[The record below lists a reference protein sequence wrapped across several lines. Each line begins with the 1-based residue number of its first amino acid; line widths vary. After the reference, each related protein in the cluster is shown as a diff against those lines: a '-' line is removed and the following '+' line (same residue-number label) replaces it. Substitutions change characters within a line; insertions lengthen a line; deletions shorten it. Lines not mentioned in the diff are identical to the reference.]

1 MIIILYRGISVLIL
15 TNPNVLKF
23 YKILMERK
31 TLHFNF
37 RFSVQQVEA
46 DGGTLH
52 KAESTTMLCDP
63 SESEAARMMVRP
75 ANNSAKFLS
84 DEHSM
89 VCDDHQVLV

>member
-1 MIIILYRGISVLIL
+1 MG
-15 TNPNVLKF
+15 
-23 YKILMERK
+23 RK
-31 TLHFNF
+31 TLHFDF
-37 RFSVQQVEA
+37 RFSVQKVEA

-89 VCDDHQVLV
+89 VCDDHQVFV

>member
-1 MIIILYRGISVLIL
+1 MWPKALYFNLCFSVL
-15 TNPNVLKF
+15 K
-23 YKILMERK
+23 
-31 TLHFNF
+31 
-37 RFSVQQVEA
+37 VEA